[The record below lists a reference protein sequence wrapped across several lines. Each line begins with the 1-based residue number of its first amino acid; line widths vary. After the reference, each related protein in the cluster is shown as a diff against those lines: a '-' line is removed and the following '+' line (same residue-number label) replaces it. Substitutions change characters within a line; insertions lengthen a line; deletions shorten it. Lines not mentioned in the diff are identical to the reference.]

1 MCTGVVVFLIYWNI
15 FVLIVQQ
22 YGLYRFVN
30 GFFVLCKSSPT
41 LFCYRFC
48 CCLFVQPICA
58 PPHPTPPHPTP
69 PHPTPPHPTPP
80 HPTPP
85 HPTPPHP
92 TPPPPPSFTFIFHL
106 IMELMT
112 YKITYIYCIILS
124 ISMPVIH
131 TIQKNWFSNL
141 NRWPWQRMIHLQKQS
156 CQIKIPTGNKD
167 AWKTRLQQLVRAAT
181 YSINNRRLI
190 AELKTTVAA
199 SKAINKHVLD
209 H

>member
-22 YGLYRFVN
+22 YGLYRVVN

-48 CCLFVQPICA
+48 CCLFVLPICA
-58 PPHPTPPHPTP
+58 PPHPTSTP
-69 PHPTPPHPTPP
+69 PSLAVPFEFS
-80 HPTPP
+80 
-85 HPTPPHP
+85 
-92 TPPPPPSFTFIFHL
+92 PPPPSFTFIFHL

-112 YKITYIYCIILS
+112 YKSTYIYCIISS

-131 TIQKNWFSNL
+131 TIQKNRFSNL